1 MEERHG
7 DRGHTEAG
15 GLVSVLGGFDWRRAG
30 VTLPTTAA
38 GQRLIAFLAVRHR
51 PIARG
56 TVAGTLWPEASEARA
71 SASLRTELWKL
82 GKIGSPVH
90 VLADGRLTLDP
101 ATTCDLHEATELA
114 HRLIDGEA
122 STPSGPV
129 ARLLHHDLL
138 PDWAEDWLEVER
150 ARFHQLRL
158 HALDALCDR
167 HAREQRYAA
176 AVDTALAAI
185 DADPYRESS
194 RRCLVAAYLGEGNV
208 RDAIDE
214 VRTFERLLAEELE
227 AEPTNALRSMIPAV
241 TERTT
246 LTVR

>member
-1 MEERHG
+1 M
-7 DRGHTEAG
+7 
-15 GLVSVLGGFDWRRAG
+15 SVLGGFDWRRAG
-30 VTLPTTAA
+30 VALPTTPA
-38 GQRLIAFLAVRHR
+38 GQRLIALLAVRRR

-56 TVAGTLWPEASEARA
+56 TVAGILWPEATEARA
-71 SASLRTELWKL
+71 CASLRTELWKL
-82 GKIGSPVH
+82 GKIDSPVQ
-90 VLADGRLTLDP
+90 VLADGRLGLDP
-101 ATTCDLHEATELA
+101 TVTCDLDEATELA
-114 HRLIDGEA
+114 HRLIDGDA
-122 STPSGPV
+122 TTPTIGV
-129 ARLLHHDLL
+129 ARLLLHDLL

-150 ARFHQLRL
+150 TRFHQLRL

-167 HAREQRYAA
+167 QAREQRYAA

-194 RRCLVAAYLGEGNV
+194 RRCLVAAYLGEGNL

-214 VRTFERLLAEELE
+214 VRTFERLLADELE
-227 AEPTNALRSMIPAV
+227 AEPTNALRSMIPMA

>member
-7 DRGHTEAG
+7 VRGHIEAG
-15 GLVSVLGGFDWRRAG
+15 GLVSVLGGFEWRRAG
-30 VTLPTTAA
+30 VTLPTTPA

-56 TVAGTLWPEASEARA
+56 TVAGILWPETTEARA
-71 SASLRTELWKL
+71 CASLRTELWKL
-82 GKIGSPVH
+82 GKLDSPVQ
-90 VLADGRLTLDP
+90 VLADGRLALDP
-101 ATTCDLHEATELA
+101 AVSCDLHEASELA
-114 HRLIDGEA
+114 HRLIDGDD
-122 STPSGPV
+122 STPTDGV
-129 ARLLHHDLL
+129 ARLLLHDLL
-138 PDWAEDWLEVER
+138 PDWAENWLEVER

-167 HAREQRYAA
+167 QSREQRYAA
-176 AVDTALAAI
+176 AVETAMAAI

-208 RDAIDE
+208 SDAIDE

-227 AEPTNALRSMIPAV
+227 AEPTNALRSMIPVV
-241 TERTT
+241 TGGTT
-246 LTVR
+246 SPAR